1 MKSMMPSLRITDTHS
16 FGAEKNGEWLLIE
29 CEDTAGKHFTLRI
42 PHQIE
47 LGFFARFQA
56 AVMLAAER
64 RKSTPDRD
72 ISGAMFVERIAI
84 GLTQHGK
91 VSLVVK
97 LAMGLELEM
106 HLPDE
111 AMEHLRQSLEELDTA
126 KKAGGSRLTH

>member
-1 MKSMMPSLRITDTHS
+1 
-16 FGAEKNGEWLLIE
+16 
-29 CEDTAGKHFTLRI
+29 
-42 PHQIE
+42 
-47 LGFFARFQA
+47 
-56 AVMLAAER
+56 MLAAER